1 MKPVHKKKNAPV
13 KALIFAIF
21 VLFSVV
27 QIYPLV
33 FLFFMSLKDNNEI
46 FGGNIAGLPEN
57 WHWENYESAF
67 RDGNIGLYLFNS
79 FLLPSPPYYLRS
91 SWRPWWRMRLQ
102 E

>member
-46 FGGNIAGLPEN
+46 LPPDA
-57 WHWENYESAF
+57 HIF
-67 RDGNIGLYLFNS
+67 VIG
-79 FLLPSPPYYLRS
+79 
-91 SWRPWWRMRLQ
+91 Q
-102 E
+102 